1 MLIGSELRKK
11 NRKHKK
17 ELTFKKSELAFYRI
31 FGDRKNP
38 ISLINFEKNWA
49 DFLSELEMVCKNRND
64 YISTHNYFIK
74 ELEKR
79 TDTNE
84 KPMEPSSV
92 IVKYEEKA
100 PLRSKEWM
108 RAAWKIDDFHSE
120 WFRDIGKKNKLNTLD
135 ELYQALMISFICH
148 SGHANPDYV
157 IAFNI
162 FLQQDEFTLFNMYD
176 LPCISLTI
184 NSEQYHTN
192 VYIDSEAMT
201 VQNCYLS
208 YLTMALL
215 EKWRRFDKEN
225 WVPPKDK
232 IQIYRK
238 ICPIGLIK
246 EYGLPKTLHRFCNS
260 AIYVTQKLT
269 KKPLNEGIVHF
280 ALGRV
285 KSYSLPASNYLVRS
299 NVNTS
304 IKEEF
309 YKTSDSQGIN
319 GNVKKIHQ
327 TPTNGFYKDLN
338 KILDGKS
345 EVALTK
351 SLVDLLKKD
360 LALQE
365 QLLVEWLFEKK
376 ESCNPLTLRGYFNL
390 LACSWL
396 KVSREE
402 DFFALDADEIDSVY
416 GKEMELINTKKQQ
429 VKFSK
434 LLSSIHSFTAKKG
447 HLPNLSFN
455 SSLSGSVKGHVRAAF
470 VEERLFKGL
479 LDSCLII
486 TDITSEEQIAL
497 QCIYILSYR
506 GGLRLTEARSRL
518 FYDIEKS
525 NDMWVKVSS
534 NKYAKLKSDKSK
546 RKVPLKALLLAHEEE
561 IILKH
566 FKNIGASIKG
576 QNGGELLFT
585 FGSNQDQL
593 ISASFISSYTSRIL
607 RKLSGCNYFV
617 FHHLR
622 HSALS
627 RLQLLESMEKIE
639 YLSLKIQCLV
649 PYSFE
654 KRNKI
659 LKNIC
664 GKNSK
669 NRFEGIAK
677 FAGHSSPDVT
687 FKSYFHFCD
696 YILGERCAELDI
708 TLKQHQA
715 NCFGLGSRQVCAKLA
730 HTIGH
735 IEPHHFKKYLFWK
748 CELKDLGKNK
758 IMTGEEKTIEYKQ
771 KQSKSMVSCHRAL
784 SKVQEGYE
792 LQSIAVEFGIDISL
806 LNKWCNK
813 ACYVRDKFILKAKDK
828 PFYVKFDDRKN
839 LLPSKLRRKSE
850 QKYFDSLIRKISSH
864 FKEKHSV
871 YAYMLRYTIN
881 NICNENSGIEFK
893 NPNELSKFINEL
905 KPVINLSQWRVITYR
920 IEHSKYEKQWSNTL
934 SPIENVISRIKGSAT
949 GRVGYGK
956 VVLELIAPDEAALI
970 ANSQQKRYSTS
981 LFLYLVRMHCIM
993 IEQVLGKVD
1002 VTKKIS
1008 TQQYITDL

>member
-1 MLIGSELRKK
+1 MLNGRELRKK
-11 NRKHKK
+11 NRQTKK
-17 ELTFKKSELAFYRI
+17 ELSFEKSKNAFYRI
-31 FGDRKNP
+31 FGNKNET
-38 ISLINFEKNWA
+38 ISLISFEKNWS
-49 DFLSELEMVCKNRND
+49 DFLTELAMVCKNTND

-74 ELEKR
+74 ELKKR

-84 KPMEPSSV
+84 KPMEPPSV
-92 IVKYEEKA
+92 IVKYKEKS
-100 PLRSKEWM
+100 PLRSREWM
-108 RAAWKIDDFHSE
+108 MSAWKIDHFHSE
-120 WFRDIGKKNKLNTLD
+120 WFADIGKNNELDTLD

-162 FLQQDEFTLFNMYD
+162 FLQQDEFILFNMYD

-192 VYIDSEAMT
+192 VYIDGEAMT

-215 EKWRRFDKEN
+215 EKWRRFDKQN
-225 WVPPKDK
+225 WVPPEDK

-238 ICPIGLIK
+238 ICSTRLIK

-269 KKPLNEGIVHF
+269 KKPLNEGVVHF
-280 ALGRV
+280 ALGMV
-285 KSYSLPASNYLVRS
+285 KSYSLPASNYLVS
-299 NVNTS
+299 CNPNKS
-304 IKEEF
+304 INEEF
-309 YKTSDSQGIN
+309 YKTNDLKGVN
-319 GNVKKIHQ
+319 KNVKKTHQ
-327 TPTNGFYKDLN
+327 TPTNGFYKNL
-338 KILDGKS
+338 KEILGGKS
-345 EVALTK
+345 KPTLTK
-351 SLVDLLKKD
+351 NLGDLLKTD

-365 QLLVEWLFEKK
+365 LLLVEWLFEKK
-376 ESCNPLTLRGYFNL
+376 QSCNILTLRGYFNL

-402 DFFALDADEIDSVY
+402 DFFVLDADEIDSVY
-416 GKEMELINTKKQQ
+416 GKEIELINTKKQQ

-434 LLSSIHSFTAKKG
+434 LLSNIHSFAAKKG
-447 HLPNLSFN
+447 HAPHLLFN
-455 SSLSGSVKGHVRAAF
+455 SSLSISVQGHVRAAF

-479 LDSCLII
+479 LDSCLTI
-486 TDITSEEQIAL
+486 TDIAPEEKIIL

-518 FYDIEKS
+518 FDDIEKS

-534 NKYAKLKSDKSK
+534 NKYARLKSDKSK

-566 FKNIGASIKG
+566 FKNIGSNIKG
-576 QNGGELLFT
+576 QNGRKLLFT
-585 FGSNQDQL
+585 FGSNQDGL

-607 RKLSGCNYFV
+607 NKLSGCHYFV

-627 RLQLLESMEKIE
+627 RLQLLESMGKKEHLSIKIK
-639 YLSLKIQCLV
+639 SLV
-649 PYSFE
+649 PYSFK

-664 GKNSK
+664 GENSK

-687 FKSYFHFCD
+687 FKNYFHFCD
-696 YILGERCAELDI
+696 YILGVGCSELDI

-715 NCFGLGSRQVCAKLA
+715 ICFGLGSRRVCSKLA
-730 HTIGH
+730 RTIGY

-748 CELKDLGKNK
+748 CELKELGKNK
-758 IMTGEEKTIEYKQ
+758 IMTDEENTIEKEG
-771 KQSKSMVSCHRAL
+771 KQSKSIVSCHRAL
-784 SKVQEGYE
+784 SKVQDGYE
-792 LQSIAVEFGIDISL
+792 LQFIAVEFGIDISL
-806 LNKWCNK
+806 LNEWCNK

-828 PFYVKFDDRKN
+828 PPYVQFDDRKS
-839 LLPSKLRRKSE
+839 LLPSKVRRKSE
-850 QKYFDSLIRKISSH
+850 QKYLDSLTRKILSH
-864 FKEKHSV
+864 FKGIHST
-871 YAYMLRYTIN
+871 YAYILKYTIN

-893 NPNELSKFINEL
+893 DPKVLSKFIKVLE
-905 KPVINLSQWRVITYR
+905 PVINLSHWRAITYR
-920 IEHSKYEKQWSNTL
+920 IEHSKHEKKWRKAL
-934 SPIENVISRIKGSAT
+934 SEIEHVISRVKGSAN

-956 VVLELIAPDEAALI
+956 VVLELIDPDEATLI

-981 LFLYLVRMHCIM
+981 LFLYLARMHCIM
-993 IEQVLGKVD
+993 IKEIIGEVD
-1002 VTKKIS
+1002 FTKKIS
-1008 TQQYITDL
+1008 TQQCITDL